1 MANNSGDKTLTIGE
15 PKSRLAQT
23 AAKCTFG
30 YENTSTKYQ
39 LTANSTFSMK
49 KITKIALIVI
59 AFIVVLILSFTKMVE
74 ALFNLILDS
83 L

>member
-1 MANNSGDKTLTIGE
+1 
-15 PKSRLAQT
+15 
-23 AAKCTFG
+23 
-30 YENTSTKYQ
+30 
-39 LTANSTFSMK
+39 MK